1 MSLYF
6 LVFLMVV
13 SALAGMC
20 VVVLL
25 VRHIDIRQRIIR
37 LSKWELISLLGL
49 IAPVVAVGVRVVVSE
64 FLLSEKMAS
73 LFSLCLLML
82 IHLSLFAMMTNRPEQ
97 SLVMKVA
104 FAFISAMIYPAG
116 VIIWIIVLNCM
127 VQKI

>member
-1 MSLYF
+1 
-6 LVFLMVV
+6 MVV